1 MSTTTRSLT
10 AAHAEVKAE
19 ITRTDTKT
27 GLLLAFVGAVL
38 AGVWTVARDLPLT
51 LPAYIEGG
59 LGMVLLVVAAGL
71 LLRSTRPNLRGRH
84 GFPLWATLTAEE
96 ITAAVATDLVTDIG
110 WLSSGVDAMECARRA
125 GHSIAVLHKV
135 YAKVLDQTRERAND
149 RNDAALR
156 EWNEPA

>member
-1 MSTTTRSLT
+1 MSATARSLT

-38 AGVWTVARDLPLT
+38 AGAWSVARDLPMN
-51 LPAYIEGG
+51 LPAYLVGG
-59 LGMVLLVVAAGL
+59 AGIALLVAAAGM

-96 ITAAVATDLVTDIG
+96 ITDAVATDLAADIAG
-110 WLSSGVDAMECARRA
+110 LSRLAVAKFTILRRA
-125 GHSIAVLHKV
+125 VDLTLTGGGLLIA
-135 YAKVLDQTRERAND
+135 
-149 RNDAALR
+149 AALLTIGGAR
-156 EWNEPA
+156 

>member
-1 MSTTTRSLT
+1 MSATTRSLKDV
-10 AAHAEVKAE
+10 HAEVKAE

-38 AGVWTVARDLPLT
+38 AGAWTVARDLPLT
-51 LPAYIEGG
+51 LPAYVAGG

-96 ITAAVATDLVTDIG
+96 ITAAVATDIAADIAG
-110 WLSSGVDAMECARRA
+110 LSRLAVVKFTCLRRA
-125 GHSIAVLHKV
+125 VDLTCAGGALLIL
-135 YAKVLDQTRERAND
+135 
-149 RNDAALR
+149 AALLT
-156 EWNEPA
+156 AGGAL

>member
-1 MSTTTRSLT
+1 MSATTRSLT

-38 AGVWTVARDLPLT
+38 AGSWTVARDLPMN
-51 LPAYIEGG
+51 LPAYIAGG
-59 LGMVLLVVAAGL
+59 AGIALLVAAAGL

-96 ITAAVATDLVTDIG
+96 ITTAVATDLAADIAG
-110 WLSSGVDAMECARRA
+110 LSRLAVAKFTCLRRA
-125 GHSIAVLHKV
+125 VDLTLTGGALLIL
-135 YAKVLDQTRERAND
+135 
-149 RNDAALR
+149 AALIT
-156 EWNEPA
+156 AGGAL